1 MAVNEGQGDGADIF
15 WPGYV
20 DAVTNL
26 VLNLLFMLTIMIV
39 AVFMF
44 ALELSRHKD
53 DKPVPEVQ
61 VPAVEKQ
68 PVVPTQAAMDDVVR
82 TKNQEIQALQKQ
94 VESLRKQALVKNE
107 YKGAQKVV
115 IARTPLPEAQKDLD
129 KASEAGGGVVV
140 NFLLDAVT
148 LSAAE
153 AETLR
158 GTLAPI
164 AARGAAH
171 IEVVVPAGF
180 SEAKRLG
187 FYRAMAVRNQL
198 IEMNVPATRID
209 VSVREGKGNADN
221 SKVLVLPR

>member
-1 MAVNEGQGDGADIF
+1 MSIESNADGTDIF

-53 DKPVPEVQ
+53 DKPVPVVETPAADNKQKIPNKDIVVQ
-61 VPAVEKQ
+61 AISSR
-68 PVVPTQAAMDDVVR
+68 D
-82 TKNQEIQALQKQ
+82 NEIMVLQKQ
-94 VESLRKQALVKNE
+94 LESLKKQMQEQNRLT
-107 YKGAQKVV
+107 GTQKII
-115 IARTPLPEAQKDLD
+115 IAKTPMQRPD
-129 KASEAGGGVVV
+129 KTLNQPSSAGGGIVV
-140 NFLLDAVT
+140 NFMQEAVT
-148 LSAAE
+148 LSATE

-158 GTLAPI
+158 GSLSTIVAS
-164 AARGAAH
+164 GAAK
-171 IEVVVPAGF
+171 IDVLVPEGF

-198 IEMNVPATRID
+198 IEMKMPANKIE
-209 VSVREGKGNADN
+209 VSVREGKANADN
-221 SKVLVLPR
+221 SKVMVSPR

>member
-1 MAVNEGQGDGADIF
+1 MAVEGNDDGSDIF

-53 DKPVPEVQ
+53 DKPIPVTEVP
-61 VPAVEKQ
+61 VEKTEA
-68 PVVPTQAAMDDVVR
+68 PVTPSEAMTQAVKAKDI
-82 TKNQEIQALQKQ
+82 EISTLQKQ
-94 VESLRKQALVKNE
+94 VDSLKKQVIAQNDVR
-107 YKGAQKVV
+107 GSQKVV
-115 IARTPLPEAQKDLD
+115 IAKTPIPKPEKDLE
-129 KASEAGGGVVV
+129 KAAVTGGGVIV

-148 LSAAE
+148 LSASE

-158 GTLAPI
+158 TTMAPI
-164 AARGAAH
+164 ASGGAAR

-180 SEAKRLG
+180 SEARRIG

-198 IEMNVPATRID
+198 IEMNVPADKIE
-209 VSVREGKGNADN
+209 VSVREGKSNADN
-221 SKVLVLPR
+221 AKVLVSPR

>member
-1 MAVNEGQGDGADIF
+1 MAVDSGNSDGSDIF

-53 DKPVPEVQ
+53 DKPVPVVETPIVDKKQTIPNKDTVAEV
-61 VPAVEKQ
+61 VK
-68 PVVPTQAAMDDVVR
+68 
-82 TKNQEIQALQKQ
+82 TKDSEIQALQKQ
-94 VESLRKQALVKNE
+94 LESLKKQVLVQNDMR
-107 YKGAQKVV
+107 GAQKVV
-115 IARTPLPEAQKDLD
+115 TAKTPIPKPEKDLE
-129 KASEAGGGVVV
+129 KSALSGGGVVV

-158 GTLAPI
+158 SSLAPI
-164 AARGAAH
+164 AAKGSARV
-171 IEVVVPAGF
+171 EVFVPAGF
-180 SEAKRLG
+180 TEAKRLG

-198 IEMNVPATRID
+198 IEMNVPAEKID
-209 VSVREGKGNADN
+209 VSIHEGKSNADN
-221 SKVLVLPR
+221 SKVLVSTH